1 MSCSLAGPPVPALSA
16 NERGVASS
24 GGWKEKHATS
34 GTFIIPVVVRGVVG
48 SCWVLDLYEYQG
60 KELLRQFGI
69 ETLEGVAAATPEEA
83 KKAAEQFG
91 GTVAVKAQVL
101 TGGRG
106 KAGGIKVVKEPAEA
120 EDAARQILGM
130 DIKGHEVRQV
140 LVEAG
145 AEIASEMYLSILVDR
160 AEKKPLILFS
170 TEGGVDIE
178 EVSERNPEAIVRIYI
193 DPLLGLLPYQIRE
206 LTFAAGLEGDVAKG
220 VGKTLNNLYKAF
232 TESDA
237 SLVEIN
243 PLVTTEDGRVL
254 ALDSKVTIDNSS
266 LFRHSEIAEMHDVEA
281 ADPEEQ
287 RAQEAG
293 LQYVK
298 LDGDVGILGNGA
310 GLVMSTLDVVAQAG
324 GDPANFCDVGGG
336 ANADEI
342 SEALDIVTA
351 NRQVK
356 SVLFNI
362 FGGITRGDEVARGL
376 LSALERS
383 EIKLPIVVRLDGTNA
398 EEGRQ
403 ILSENTPENVHTEET
418 MLDAA
423 RRAVELAQNGGR

>member
-1 MSCSLAGPPVPALSA
+1 M
-16 NERGVASS
+16 
-24 GGWKEKHATS
+24 
-34 GTFIIPVVVRGVVG
+34 
-48 SCWVLDLYEYQG
+48 DLYEYQG

-69 ETLEGVAAATPEEA
+69 ETLEGTVAGSPEEA
-83 KKAAEQFG
+83 RAAAEQFG
-91 GTVAVKAQVL
+91 GTVAIKAQVL

-106 KAGGIKVVKEPAEA
+106 KAGGIKVVSEPADA
-120 EDAARQILGM
+120 EEAARQILGM
-130 DIKGHEVRQV
+130 DIKDHTVREV

-145 AEIASEMYLSILVDR
+145 AEIESEMYLSILVDR

-178 EVSERNPEAIVRIYI
+178 EVAETNPDAVVRIYI
-193 DPLLGLLPYQIRE
+193 DPLLGLLPYQVRE
-206 LTFAAGLEGDVAKG
+206 LTFDAGLEGDVAKG

-243 PLVTTEDGRVL
+243 PLVSTKDGRVL
-254 ALDSKVTIDNSS
+254 ALDAKVTIDNSS
-266 LFRHSEIAEMHDVEA
+266 LFRHSDIAELHDVEA

-324 GDPANFCDVGGG
+324 GEPANFCDVGGG
-336 ANADEI
+336 ANAEKI

-351 NRQVK
+351 NKQVK

-376 LSALERS
+376 LGALERS
-383 EIKLPIVVRLDGTNA
+383 EIDLPIVVRLDGTNA
-398 EEGRQ
+398 EEGRE
-403 ILSENTPENVHTEET
+403 ILAENTPDNVYTEET

-423 RRAVELAQNGGR
+423 RKAVELAQNGSR

>member
-1 MSCSLAGPPVPALSA
+1 
-16 NERGVASS
+16 
-24 GGWKEKHATS
+24 
-34 GTFIIPVVVRGVVG
+34 
-48 SCWVLDLYEYQG
+48 LDLYEYQG
-60 KELLRQFGI
+60 KELLRRFGI
-69 ETLEGVAAATPEEA
+69 ETLEGSVAGSPEEA
-83 KKAAEQFG
+83 RAAAEQFG

-106 KAGGIKVVKEPAEA
+106 KAGGIKVVKEPEDAEK
-120 EDAARQILGM
+120 AARQILGM
-130 DIKGHEVRQV
+130 EIKDHTVRQV

-145 AEIASEMYLSILVDR
+145 AEIESEMYLSILVDR

-170 TEGGVDIE
+170 IEGGVDIE
-178 EVSERNPEAIVRIYI
+178 EVAETNPEAVVRIYI

-206 LTFAAGLEGDVAKG
+206 LTFDAGLEGDVAKG

-243 PLVTTEDGRVL
+243 PLVATSDGRVL
-254 ALDSKVTIDNSS
+254 ALDAKVTVDNSS
-266 LFRHSEIAEMHDVEA
+266 LFRHSDIAELHDVEA

-336 ANADEI
+336 ANAEKI

-376 LSALERS
+376 LGALERS
-383 EIKLPIVVRLDGTNA
+383 EIDLPIVVRLDGTNA

-403 ILSENTPENVHTEET
+403 ILAENTPENVYTEDT

-423 RRAVELAQNGGR
+423 RKAVELAQNGSR

>member
-1 MSCSLAGPPVPALSA
+1 M
-16 NERGVASS
+16 
-24 GGWKEKHATS
+24 
-34 GTFIIPVVVRGVVG
+34 
-48 SCWVLDLYEYQG
+48 DLYEYQG

-69 ETLEGVAAATPEEA
+69 ETLEGTVVRSPEDA

-106 KAGGIKVVKEPAEA
+106 KAGGIKVVHEPKDAE
-120 EDAARQILGM
+120 EAARQILGM

-140 LVEAG
+140 LIEAG
-145 AEIASEMYLSILVDR
+145 ATIESEMYLSITVDR

-178 EVSERNPEAIVRIYI
+178 EVAETKPEALVKIYV
-193 DPLLGLLPYQIRE
+193 DPLLGLLPYEVRE
-206 LTFAAGLEGDVAKG
+206 LTFGAGLEGDVAKG
-220 VGKTLNNLYKAF
+220 VGKTLQNLYKAF

-254 ALDSKVTIDNSS
+254 ALDAKVTVDNSS
-266 LFRHSEIAEMHDVEA
+266 LFRHQNIAELHDVEA

-287 RAQEAG
+287 RALEAG

-298 LDGDVGILGNGA
+298 LEGDVGILGNGA
-310 GLVMSTLDVVAQAG
+310 GLVMSTLDVVANAG
-324 GDPANFCDVGGG
+324 GEPANFCDVGGG
-336 ANADEI
+336 ADAEKI
-342 SEALDIVTA
+342 SEALDIVTS

-376 LSALERS
+376 LTAIERS
-383 EIKLPIVVRLDGTNA
+383 DISLPIVVRLDGTNA

-418 MLDAA
+418 MLEAA
-423 RRAVELAQNGGR
+423 RKAVELAHNGRG

>member
-1 MSCSLAGPPVPALSA
+1 
-16 NERGVASS
+16 
-24 GGWKEKHATS
+24 
-34 GTFIIPVVVRGVVG
+34 
-48 SCWVLDLYEYQG
+48 
-60 KELLRQFGI
+60 
-69 ETLEGVAAATPEEA
+69 
-83 KKAAEQFG
+83 
-91 GTVAVKAQVL
+91 
-101 TGGRG
+101 
-106 KAGGIKVVKEPAEA
+106 
-120 EDAARQILGM
+120 M

-145 AEIASEMYLSILVDR
+145 ADIASEMYLSILVDR

-423 RRAVELAQNGGR
+423 RRVVELAQNGGR

>member
-1 MSCSLAGPPVPALSA
+1 M
-16 NERGVASS
+16 
-24 GGWKEKHATS
+24 
-34 GTFIIPVVVRGVVG
+34 
-48 SCWVLDLYEYQG
+48 DLYEYQG
-60 KELLRQFGI
+60 KELLRQHGI
-69 ETLEGVAAATPEEA
+69 ETLEGIVATSPEEA
-83 KKAAEQFG
+83 REAAEKLG

-106 KAGGIKVVKEPAEA
+106 KAGGIKVVSSPEEA
-120 EDAARQILGM
+120 EEAARRILGM
-130 DIKGHEVRQV
+130 DIRGHTVRRV

-145 AEIASEMYLSILVDR
+145 AAIANEMYLSITVDR
-160 AEKKPLILFS
+160 TAKKPLILFS

-178 EVSERNPEAIVRIYI
+178 EVAERNPEAIVRLHV
-193 DPLLGLLPYQIRE
+193 DPLLGLQPYQLRE
-206 LTFAAGLEGDVAKG
+206 LRFFAGLSGDVAKG
-220 VGKTLNNLYKAF
+220 VGRVLTNLYEAF
-232 TESDA
+232 VGTDA

-254 ALDSKVTIDNSS
+254 ALDAKVTVDNSS
-266 LFRHSEIAEMHDVEA
+266 LYRHEDIAELHDVEA

-336 ANADEI
+336 ADAEKI
-342 SEALDIVTA
+342 STALDIVTA
-351 NRQVK
+351 NRQVR

-383 EIKLPIVVRLDGTNA
+383 EISLPIVVRLDGTNA
-398 EEGRQ
+398 EEGRR
-403 ILSENTPENVHTEET
+403 ILAENTPENVHTEET
-418 MLDAA
+418 MLGAA
-423 RRAVELAQNGGR
+423 KKAVELAHDGGR

>member
-1 MSCSLAGPPVPALSA
+1 M
-16 NERGVASS
+16 
-24 GGWKEKHATS
+24 
-34 GTFIIPVVVRGVVG
+34 
-48 SCWVLDLYEYQG
+48 DLYEYQG
-60 KELLRQFGI
+60 KELLRQFDI
-69 ETLEGVAAATPEEA
+69 ETLEGKVAASPEEA
-83 KKAAEQFG
+83 RAAAEQLG
-91 GTVAVKAQVL
+91 GPVAIKAQVL

-106 KAGGIKVVKEPAEA
+106 KAGGIKVVEEPEDAE
-120 EDAARQILGM
+120 EAARQILGM
-130 DIKGHEVRQV
+130 EIGDHTVRQV

-145 AEIASEMYLSILVDR
+145 ADIASEMYLSILVDR

-178 EVSERNPEAIVRIYI
+178 EVAETNPDSIVRIYV
-193 DPLLGLLPYQIRE
+193 DPLLGLLPYQVRE
-206 LTFAAGLEGDVAKG
+206 LVFDAGLEGDVAKG
-220 VGKTLNNLYKAF
+220 VGQVLNNLYKAF

-243 PLVTTEDGRVL
+243 PLVATEDGRVL
-254 ALDSKVTIDNSS
+254 ALDAKVTIDNSS
-266 LFRHSEIAEMHDVEA
+266 LFRHSDIGEMHDVEA
-281 ADPEEQ
+281 ADPGEQ

-324 GDPANFCDVGGG
+324 GDPANFLDVGGG
-336 ANADEI
+336 ADAEKI
-342 SEALDIVTA
+342 SEALDIVA
-351 NRQVK
+351 SNQQVK

-376 LSALERS
+376 LSALEQS
-383 EIKLPIVVRLDGTNA
+383 EIDLPIVVRLDGTNA
-398 EEGRQ
+398 EEGRE
-403 ILSENTPENVHTEET
+403 ILAENTPENVHTEET

-423 RRAVELAQNGGR
+423 RKAVELAQNGSR

>member
-1 MSCSLAGPPVPALSA
+1 M
-16 NERGVASS
+16 
-24 GGWKEKHATS
+24 
-34 GTFIIPVVVRGVVG
+34 
-48 SCWVLDLYEYQG
+48 DLYEYQG

-69 ETLEGVAAATPEEA
+69 ETLEGIVAASPEEA
-83 KKAAEQFG
+83 RAAAEQLGG

-106 KAGGIKVVKEPAEA
+106 KAGGIKVVNEA
-120 EDAARQILGM
+120 EDVEEAARQILGM
-130 DIKGHEVRQV
+130 QINDHTVHRV

-145 AEIASEMYLSILVDR
+145 ATIASEMYLSIMVDR

-170 TEGGVDIE
+170 TEGGIDIE
-178 EVSERNPEAIVRIYI
+178 EVAETSPDAIVRIYI
-193 DPLLGLLPYQIRE
+193 DPLLGLLPYQVRE
-206 LTFAAGLEGDVAKG
+206 LVFDAGLEGDIAKG
-220 VGKTLNNLYKAF
+220 VSQVLNNLYEAF
-232 TESDA
+232 TEADA

-243 PLVTTEDGRVL
+243 PLVATEDGRVL
-254 ALDSKVTIDNSS
+254 ALDAKVTVDNSS
-266 LFRHSEIAEMHDVEA
+266 LFRHTDIAEMHDVEA
-281 ADPEEQ
+281 ADPQEQ
-287 RAQEAG
+287 RALEAG

-324 GDPANFCDVGGG
+324 GEPANFCDVGGG
-336 ANADEI
+336 ADAEKI
-342 SEALDIVTA
+342 SQALDIVTS
-351 NRQVK
+351 NEQVR

-376 LSALERS
+376 LSALEQS
-383 EIKLPIVVRLDGTNA
+383 EINLPIVVRLDGTNA
-398 EEGRQ
+398 EEGRE

-423 RRAVELAQNGGR
+423 RRAVELAQDGGR